1 MNLRPL
7 VSVVLSAAL
16 FGISTPLAK
25 ILLGDFHPVALAGL
39 LYLGVFFGLTV
50 YSGVAKTV
58 AGRKGGP
65 REGREARLEKKDLP
79 WLAGAVIAGGIIG
92 PVCLMAGLSRIS
104 GFSASLLLNFEGL
117 ATAAIAVVLF
127 KENAG
132 KTAWLALTLMTAA
145 GALLSWNPGG
155 RFSVEGPALVLLAMI
170 AWGFDNN
177 LTRQISD
184 KDPVQIARIK
194 GLVAGTLLTAASFL
208 TGQGLRPGAPAAY
221 GLMIGGLCF
230 GLSLI
235 LFIVALKGLGAFR
248 TGAFFSVGPFIG
260 ALASLAILGDT
271 LRWTMAAAGLL
282 MAVAVGLIVAEK
294 HAHAHRHERT
304 VHSHSHNHGDLH
316 HLHPHPGRVREPH
329 CHEHV
334 HEATDHIHGHWPDIH
349 HRHEHVAG
357 ALEGHIHS
365 VLGRDG
371 PERR

>member
-1 MNLRPL
+1 
-7 VSVVLSAAL
+7 
-16 FGISTPLAK
+16 
-25 ILLGDFHPVALAGL
+25 
-39 LYLGVFFGLTV
+39 
-50 YSGVAKTV
+50 
-58 AGRKGGP
+58 
-65 REGREARLEKKDLP
+65 
-79 WLAGAVIAGGIIG
+79 
-92 PVCLMAGLSRIS
+92 MAGLSRIS

-155 RFSVEGPALVLLAMI
+155 RFSLEGPALVLLAMI

-208 TGQGLRPGAPAAY
+208 TGQGLRPGPPAAY

-260 ALASLAILGDT
+260 ALASLVILGDT

-304 VHSHSHNHGDLH
+304 VHSHSHNHGDPH

-365 VLGRDG
+365 VRGGDG

>member
-7 VSVVLSAAL
+7 FSVVLSAVL
-16 FGISTPLAK
+16 FGISMPFAK
-25 ILLGDFHPVALAGL
+25 ILLGDVHPVALAGL
-39 LYLGVFFGLTV
+39 LYLGVFLGLTA
-50 YSGVAKTV
+50 YSWAVKIA
-58 AGRKGGP
+58 AGRGGGSLE
-65 REGREARLEKKDLP
+65 RREARLEKRDVP

-117 ATAAIAVVLF
+117 ATAFIAVFLF

-132 KTAWLALTLMTAA
+132 KMTWLALVLMTAA
-145 GALLSWNPGG
+145 GVFLSWNPGG
-155 RFSVEGPALVLLAMI
+155 RFTPEGPVLVLLAMI

-194 GLVAGTLLTAASFL
+194 GLVAGTFLTAAAFL
-208 TGQGLRPGAPAAY
+208 LGQGFPLGPLVAHGLLIGA
-221 GLMIGGLCF
+221 LCF

-260 ALASLAILGDT
+260 SLASLVILSDA
-271 LRWTMAAAGLL
+271 LRWNMAAAGLL
-282 MAVAVGLIVAEK
+282 MLVAVSLVVAEK

-304 VHSHSHNHGDLH
+304 VHSHSHSHGDLH
-316 HLHPHPGRVREPH
+316 HLHPHDGRVRGPH
-329 CHEHV
+329 AHEHV

-349 HRHEHVAG
+349 HRH
-357 ALEGHIHS
+357 GH
-365 VLGRDG
+365 
-371 PERR
+371 